1 VAALAIFASFQFG
14 VAGADE
20 TTSTTVEP
28 TTTTVVPTT
37 EPPVTLPPVTT
48 PPPTTAPPAPP
59 AVDDT
64 TSTST
69 TTTIP
74 PQSVSDAAAAAYVD
88 TVRAR
93 SGANSSAALMNAVK
107 TLETLGFTPDEAIKM
122 AFGHFPVA
130 GLASFTDDFGDFRA
144 GPPVHGHQGTDVF
157 AAFNT
162 PVRAP
167 FDGVVRFGEDRLG
180 GMAAYLTQPDGTFF
194 YMCHLN
200 AYAPDVP
207 SGSAVTQGRII
218 GLNGDSGDAKG
229 GSPHVHFEIHPG
241 GGPAVNP
248 KPFLDAWLAE
258 ALAAIPKLVG
268 ATVVDQPA
276 VIQSTGL
283 TRRFDLTNVDQRVQA
298 PVEPLLWASSVNPA
312 GSALRLA
319 QVEAAKMAEN
329 IDWDKRPADA
339 PGGSKPLTA
348 PALPGAADAPRR

>member
-1 VAALAIFASFQFG
+1 VATLAMFVSLQGGVAAAQEAP
-14 VAGADE
+14 
-20 TTSTTVEP
+20 STTTEP
-28 TTTTVVPTT
+28 TTTAVPTT
-37 EPPVTLPPVTT
+37 QPPSTLPPVTT
-48 PPPTTAPPAPP
+48 PPPTAPPVTP
-59 AVDDT
+59 AANDT

-69 TTTIP
+69 TTTTTVP
-74 PQSVSDAAAAAYVD
+74 ASVSEAAAQAYVD
-88 TVRAR
+88 TLRTR
-93 SGANSSAALMNAVK
+93 SGANSSAALLDAVK
-107 TLETLGFTPDEAIKM
+107 ALETLGFSHDDAIK
-122 AFGHFPVA
+122 AGFGHFPVA
-130 GLASFTDDFGDFRA
+130 ALASFTDDFGDFRA

-180 GMAAYLTQPDGTFF
+180 GMAAYLTQADGTFF

-241 GGPAVNP
+241 GGAAVNP

-268 ATVVDQPA
+268 ATVVDRPA

-298 PVEPLLWASSVNPA
+298 PVEPLLWASSVNPT

-319 QVEAAKMAEN
+319 EAEAARMADG
-329 IDWDKRPADA
+329 IDWDKQPT
-339 PGGSKPLTA
+339 GSPSEAKPLTA
-348 PALPGAADAPRR
+348 PALPGGGPRG

>member
-1 VAALAIFASFQFG
+1 MFVSLQGGVAAAQEAP
-14 VAGADE
+14 
-20 TTSTTVEP
+20 STTTEP
-28 TTTTVVPTT
+28 TTTTAVPTT
-37 EPPVTLPPVTT
+37 QPPTTLPPVTA
-48 PPPTTAPPAPP
+48 PPPTAPPVTP
-59 AVDDT
+59 ATDDT
-64 TSTST
+64 TSTSIST
-69 TTTIP
+69 TTTVP
-74 PQSVSDAAAAAYVD
+74 ASVSEAAAQAYVD
-88 TVRAR
+88 SLRTR
-93 SGANSSAALMNAVK
+93 SGANSSAALLDAVK
-107 TLETLGFTPDEAIKM
+107 TLETLGFSHDDAIKGG
-122 AFGHFPVA
+122 FGHFPVA

-180 GMAAYLTQPDGTFF
+180 GMAAYLTQADGTYF

-229 GSPHVHFEIHPG
+229 GSPHVHFEIHPAG
-241 GGPAVNP
+241 GAAVNP

-298 PVEPLLWASSVNPA
+298 PVEPLLWASSVNPT

-319 QVEAAKMAEN
+319 EVEAARMAGG
-329 IDWDKRPADA
+329 IDWDKRRA
-339 PGGSKPLTA
+339 GSQSNKTGPLTA
-348 PALPGAADAPRR
+348 PALPRAADGPRR

>member
-1 VAALAIFASFQFG
+1 MAALAIFAMMQI
-14 VAGADE
+14 GAARADDA
-20 TTSTTVEP
+20 STTTTEP
-28 TTTTVVPTT
+28 TTTVVPTT
-37 EPPVTLPPVTT
+37 QAPTTLPPVTVAPPT
-48 PPPTTAPPAPP
+48 APPPTAPPATP
-59 AVDDT
+59 AVDGTSPTT
-64 TSTST
+64 TSTT
-69 TTTIP
+69 LP
-74 PQSVSDAAAAAYVD
+74 PSVSEASAQAYVD
-88 TVRAR
+88 SLRTR
-93 SGANSSAALMNAVK
+93 SGANSSGPLLDAVK
-107 TLETLGFTPDEAIKM
+107 SLETLGFSRDDAIK
-122 AFGHFPVA
+122 AGFGHFPVA

-144 GPPVHGHQGTDVF
+144 GPPVHGHQGDDIF

-162 PVRAP
+162 PIRAP

-180 GMAAYLTQPDGTFF
+180 GMAAYLTQADGTYY

-229 GSPHVHFEIHPG
+229 GSPHLHFEVHPAG
-241 GGPAVNP
+241 GAAVNP
-248 KPFLDAWLAE
+248 KPILDGWLAE
-258 ALAAIPKLVG
+258 ALAAVPKLVG

-329 IDWDKRPADA
+329 IDWDKRPSSS
-339 PGGSKPLTA
+339 PGGAKPLTA
-348 PALPGAADAPRR
+348 PALPGAPRR